1 MGHARL
7 LPCVLMAVAQLACAG
22 TRVAGGISPSA
33 FQFASVLPHGG
44 SPREPGGWK
53 AAQVL
58 ILVGRLSPVFPEA
71 STCDIEVGMP
81 EVNLLGPIR
90 DEVAQLE
97 AAKAANVAARLALQQ
112 RLPTA
117 ALCIRFRTEMQ
128 QLMNAPDPKT
138 AQPPV
143 TFGTRV
149 TRFQTPGL
157 SHTTFP

>member
-1 MGHARL
+1 ML
-7 LPCVLMAVAQLACAG
+7 LLYALVALSQLACTGA
-22 TRVAGGISPSA
+22 RVTGGISPSA
-33 FQFASVLPHGG
+33 FQFTNVLPHPGG
-44 SPREPGGWK
+44 PREPGGWK

-58 ILVGRLSPVFPEA
+58 ILVGHLSPLFPDA

-97 AAKAANVAARLALQQ
+97 SARAADEAARLALQQ

-128 QLMNAPDPKT
+128 RLMNAPDPQT
-138 AQPPV
+138 AQLPV
-143 TFGTRV
+143 TYGTRV
-149 TRFQTPGL
+149 TRFQTAGL
-157 SHTTFP
+157 THTTFP